1 MRICAIGLRG
11 IPDVMGGIET
21 HCEHLY
27 PRLARLDD
35 NLEIIVI
42 GRSGYSKSGK
52 VSNVR
57 VVTLWAPRMKAL
69 ETLIHTPLAILYA
82 RLFLH
87 PDVVHLHAVGPGFF
101 APLARLL
108 GFRVIATHHAADYD
122 RPKWGRFGHW
132 FLKTGERML
141 ARFADEVICVSSS
154 IETRLSN
161 EYPQAKDRFVTIRNG
176 VPPTVFG
183 DRPSEGLLASFGLER
198 GGYVLCVGRLD
209 PSKGFHDALE
219 AFRIARPPGM
229 KLVIVGGSLGSDEY
243 AAELKE
249 SAAADCVFTGP
260 RSASEVRTLYR
271 NAALFLHPSYLEG
284 FALVVLEALAADIPI
299 VVSDIPPHIEVGLDA
314 ASYYASG
321 DIQHLARILA
331 EKDYGRMRC
340 SRRLQILEEN
350 DWDTVARRYRDI
362 LLKRVPGQRAG
373 EIAAPI
379 P

>member
-35 NLEIIVI
+35 KLEIIVI
-42 GRSGYSKSGK
+42 GRSGYAKSGE

-57 VVTLWAPRMKAL
+57 VVTLWAPRRKAL
-69 ETLIHTPLAILYA
+69 EALVHTPPAILYA

-87 PDVVHLHAVGPGFF
+87 PDVIHLHAVGPGFF

-122 RPKWGRFGHW
+122 RPKWGRFGRW

-154 IETRLSN
+154 IETRLST
-161 EYPQAKDRFVTIRNG
+161 EYPKAKERFTTIRNG
-176 VPPTVFG
+176 VPPPVFG
-183 DRPSEGLLASFGLER
+183 DRPSEGLLASLCLER
-198 GGYVLCVGRLD
+198 GRYVLCVGRLD
-209 PSKGFHDALE
+209 PTKGFHDAIE
-219 AFRIARPPGM
+219 AFRLARPRGM

-243 AAELKE
+243 AAGLQE
-249 SAAADCVFTGP
+249 SAPPDCIFTGARP
-260 RSASEVRTLYR
+260 ANEVRTLYR
-271 NAALFLHPSYLEG
+271 NAGLFLHPSYLEG
-284 FALVVLEALAADIPI
+284 FALVILEALAANVPI
-299 VVSDIPPHIEVGLDA
+299 LVSDIPPHIEVGLDG
-314 ASYYASG
+314 ASYYACG
-321 DIQHLARILA
+321 DVQHLAGIIADANYARL
-331 EKDYGRMRC
+331 RC
-340 SRRLQILEEN
+340 SRRVQILEEN
-350 DWDTVARRYRDI
+350 DWDTVARRHRDI
-362 LLKRVPGQRAG
+362 LLRHAPGRQAG
-373 EIAAPI
+373 ETAAPA